1 MDNPKHTDVQDTQS
15 QLSELSESVVNK
27 VPKVSDYQNPDYY
40 INRELS
46 HLAFN
51 FRVLQQALNEEYPLL
66 ERFRFLLIFSSN
78 LDEYF
83 EIRVAGLMQQVD
95 FSREQVGLDGMGPQ
109 QVLKE
114 ISQKAKEYVELQYQI
129 LNKSLLPSLRKEG
142 IRFLRRNELT
152 EKQQA
157 WIKRFFYHEVMP
169 IISPIGLDPA
179 HPFPRLANKLL
190 CFIVSLEGKDA
201 FGRDTGMAIIPAPVS
216 YTHLTLPTS
225 VYV

>member
-1 MDNPKHTDVQDTQS
+1 MSESLPSRDPMDTTLHTDAQEVLADS
-15 QLSELSESVVNK
+15 SKSSEPVVNK
-27 VPKVSDYQNPDYY
+27 PPRVTDYQNPDYY

-51 FRVLQQALNEEYPLL
+51 FRVLDQAVNEEHPLL

-78 LDEYF
+78 IDEFF
-83 EIRVAGLMQQVD
+83 EIRVAGLKQQVE
-95 FSREQVGLDGMGPQ
+95 FSREQVGLDGLRPQ
-109 QVLKE
+109 QVLKQ
-114 ISQKAKEYVELQYQI
+114 ISEQAKEYVKLQYTI
-129 LNKSLLPSLRKEG
+129 LHESLLPSLRKEG
-142 IRFLRRNELT
+142 IRFLRRNELS

-190 CFIVSLEGKDA
+190 C
-201 FGRDTGMAIIPAPVS
+201 
-216 YTHLTLPTS
+216 
-225 VYV
+225 